1 MVKIGAELPNLYI
14 YALQKFGKRTA
25 EKGSLETTARKLGV
39 RRYKRDVVVRSRH
52 GGQAAATGKARS
64 PTVGNRV

>member
-39 RRYKRDVVVRSRH
+39 RRYKRD
-52 GGQAAATGKARS
+52 ATW
-64 PTVGNRV
+64 